1 VIQIGL
7 KQPGAYWQKRDAHN
21 ELSFQAM
28 VDRPGPVNIM
38 KDIESVFSTSGP
50 LSRTLDGF
58 RPRPEQN
65 AMAVRVAQS
74 LATGSTLMVEAGTG
88 VGKTFAYLVPA
99 LLSGARV
106 VISTG
111 TRSLQDQLFSRDLP
125 TICESLGRPV
135 DVTMLKGRSNYLC
148 RHRLSLAREQSR
160 FPSREEATWFN
171 HIEEW
176 SQLTRDGDISKVN
189 GVPDTARVWSQVTS
203 TADNCLGQKCPEYDA
218 CHVVEARRKAM
229 TTDIVVVNHHLLLA
243 DMVLKEEGFGELLPG
258 ADAVI
263 VDEAHQLPET
273 AVSFFGINVSARQLD
288 GLSRDVLA
296 ECLDAGTGVA
306 DIEPVVDQLKK
317 SLADARLDLSGKGG
331 RTPWSEAGPIINEIV
346 VDLRTRL
353 AKLAEFLKP
362 LQMHTTGLDAV
373 YRRSIDLTERLVRL
387 ADDVETPDNKY
398 VRWLESYSRGFVLHM
413 TPADAGEG
421 LGRRIRERECAWI
434 FTSATLAVGEDFS
447 HFSSRLGLDDFDAL
461 KLDSPFDYA
470 LQSRLYLPEGLP
482 APNSPEYTT
491 CVLEA
496 AKPVL
501 EASCGGAFLLFTSHR
516 ALKQA
521 AELLRAPG
529 VMPTERPL
537 LVQGEAPREQLLDS
551 FRRFGNAIL
560 LGTASFREGVDVR
573 GSALSVVI
581 IDRLPFASP
590 GDPLLK
596 ARLEVIKEAG
606 GNPFMDYQLPQAVI
620 ALKQAVGR
628 LIRDYDDCGIAM
640 ICDPRI
646 VTKRYGSVFI
656 KSLPP
661 MPRTNRLADVEEFLG
676 RLNEDDD

>member
-1 VIQIGL
+1 M
-7 KQPGAYWQKRDAHN
+7 
-21 ELSFQAM
+21 S
-28 VDRPGPVNIM
+28 
-38 KDIESVFSTSGP
+38 DIEAIFSAGGP

-58 RPRPEQN
+58 RPRPEQI
-65 AMAVRVAQS
+65 AMAVRVSDS

-106 VISTG
+106 IISTG

-125 TICESLGRPV
+125 AICESLGRPV

-148 RHRLSLAREQSR
+148 RHRLSLASEQAR
-160 FPSREEATWFN
+160 FPSREEARWFARV
-171 HIEEW
+171 EEW
-176 SQLTRDGDISKVN
+176 SQVTRDGDISKVD
-189 GVPDTARVWSQVTS
+189 GVPDTARIWSQVTS
-203 TADNCLGQKCPEYDA
+203 TADNCLGLKCPEYDN

-263 VDEAHQLPET
+263 VDEAHQLPEA

-288 GLSRDVLA
+288 GLGRDAQA
-296 ECLDAGTGVA
+296 ECLDAGIGIA
-306 DIEPVVDQLKK
+306 DIEPLTDRLKK
-317 SLADARLDLSGKGG
+317 SLADARLDLGGKGG
-331 RTPWSEAGPIINEIV
+331 RTPWSEATPAVDDIV
-346 VDLRTRL
+346 VDLGERL
-353 AKLAEFLKP
+353 AELSEYLKP
-362 LQMHTTGLDAV
+362 LQMHTSGLDAV
-373 YRRSIDLTERLVRL
+373 YRRSLDFADRLVRL
-387 ADDVETPDNKY
+387 ADDVESPDKNQ

-421 LGRRIRERECAWI
+421 LGKRILERDCAWI
-434 FTSATLAVGEDFS
+434 FTSATLAVGEDFG

-461 KLDSPFDYA
+461 QLDSPFDYA

-482 APNSPEYTT
+482 APNSPDYTA
-491 CVLEA
+491 CLLEA

-501 EASCGGAFLLFTSHR
+501 DACSGGAFLLFTSHR
-516 ALKQA
+516 ALRQA
-521 AELLRAPG
+521 AELLRSPG
-529 VMPTERPL
+529 VIPKERPL

-573 GSALSVVI
+573 GRALSVVV

-590 GDPLLK
+590 GDPLLQ
-596 ARLEVIKEAG
+596 ARLDAIREAG

-628 LIRDYDDCGIAM
+628 LIRDYDDRGVAM
-640 ICDPRI
+640 ICDPRL

-661 MPRTNRLADVEEFLG
+661 MPRTQRLAEVEDFLET
-676 RLNEDDD
+676 LTEEVT

>member
-1 VIQIGL
+1 
-7 KQPGAYWQKRDAHN
+7 
-21 ELSFQAM
+21 M
-28 VDRPGPVNIM
+28 
-38 KDIESVFSTSGP
+38 
-50 LSRTLDGF
+50 SRTLDGF
-58 RPRPEQN
+58 RPRPEQI
-65 AMAVRVAQS
+65 AMAVRVSES

-106 VISTG
+106 IISTG

-125 TICESLGRPV
+125 AICESLGRPV

-148 RHRLSLAREQSR
+148 RHRLSLASEQAR
-160 FPSREEATWFN
+160 FPSREEARWFARV
-171 HIEEW
+171 EEW
-176 SQLTRDGDISKVN
+176 SQVTRDGDISKVD
-189 GVPDTARVWSQVTS
+189 GVPDTARIWSQVTS
-203 TADNCLGQKCPEYDA
+203 TADNCLGLKCPEYDN

-263 VDEAHQLPET
+263 VDEAHQLPEA

-288 GLSRDVLA
+288 GLGRDALA
-296 ECLDAGTGVA
+296 ECLDAGIGIA
-306 DIEPVVDQLKK
+306 DIEPLTDRLKK
-317 SLADARLDLSGKGG
+317 SLADARLDLGGKGG
-331 RTPWSEAGPIINEIV
+331 RTPWSEAAPAVDDIV
-346 VDLRTRL
+346 VDLGGRL
-353 AKLAEFLKP
+353 AELSEYLKP
-362 LQMHTTGLDAV
+362 LQMHTSGLDAV
-373 YRRSIDLTERLVRL
+373 YRRSLDFADRLVRL
-387 ADDVETPDNKY
+387 ADDVESPDKNQ

-421 LGRRIRERECAWI
+421 LGKRILERDCAWI
-434 FTSATLAVGEDFS
+434 FTSATLAVGEDFG

-461 KLDSPFDYA
+461 QLDSPFDYA

-482 APNSPEYTT
+482 APNSPDYTA
-491 CVLEA
+491 CLLEA

-501 EASCGGAFLLFTSHR
+501 DACSGGAFLLFTSHR
-516 ALKQA
+516 ALRQA
-521 AELLRAPG
+521 AELLRSPG
-529 VMPTERPL
+529 VIPKERPL

-573 GSALSVVI
+573 GRALSVVV

-590 GDPLLK
+590 GDPLLQ
-596 ARLEVIKEAG
+596 ARLDVIREAG

-628 LIRDYDDCGIAM
+628 LIRDYDDRGVAM
-640 ICDPRI
+640 ICDPRL
-646 VTKRYGSVFI
+646 VTKRYGSVFL

-661 MPRTNRLADVEEFLG
+661 MPRTQRLAEVEDFLET
-676 RLNEDDD
+676 LTEEVT

>member
-1 VIQIGL
+1 M
-7 KQPGAYWQKRDAHN
+7 
-21 ELSFQAM
+21 S
-28 VDRPGPVNIM
+28 
-38 KDIESVFSTSGP
+38 DIEAIFSAGGP

-58 RPRPEQN
+58 RPRPEQI
-65 AMAVRVAQS
+65 AMAVRVSES

-106 VISTG
+106 IISTG

-125 TICESLGRPV
+125 AICESLGRPV

-148 RHRLSLAREQSR
+148 RHRLSLASEQAR
-160 FPSREEATWFN
+160 FPSREEARWFARV
-171 HIEEW
+171 EEW
-176 SQLTRDGDISKVN
+176 SQVTRDGDISKVD
-189 GVPDTARVWSQVTS
+189 GVPDTARIWSQVTS
-203 TADNCLGQKCPEYDA
+203 TADNCLGLKCPEYES

-263 VDEAHQLPET
+263 VDEAHQLPEA

-288 GLSRDVLA
+288 GLGRDAQA
-296 ECLDAGTGVA
+296 ECLDAGIGIA
-306 DIEPVVDQLKK
+306 DIEPLTDRLKK
-317 SLADARLDLSGKGG
+317 SLADARLDLGGKGG
-331 RTPWSEAGPIINEIV
+331 RTPWSEAAPAVDDIV
-346 VDLRTRL
+346 VDLGGRL
-353 AKLAEFLKP
+353 AELSEYLKP
-362 LQMHTTGLDAV
+362 LQMHTSGLDAV
-373 YRRSIDLTERLVRL
+373 YRRSLDFADRLVRL
-387 ADDVETPDNKY
+387 ADDVESPDKNQ

-421 LGRRIRERECAWI
+421 LGKRILERDCAWI
-434 FTSATLAVGEDFS
+434 FTSATLAVGEDFG

-461 KLDSPFDYA
+461 QLDSPFDYA

-482 APNSPEYTT
+482 APNSPDYTA
-491 CVLEA
+491 CLLEA

-501 EASCGGAFLLFTSHR
+501 DACSGGAFLLFTSHR
-516 ALKQA
+516 ALRQA
-521 AELLRAPG
+521 AELLRSPG
-529 VMPTERPL
+529 VIPKERPL

-573 GSALSVVI
+573 GRALSVVV

-590 GDPLLK
+590 GDPLLQ
-596 ARLEVIKEAG
+596 ARLDAIREAG

-628 LIRDYDDCGIAM
+628 LIRDYDDRGVAM
-640 ICDPRI
+640 ICDPRL
-646 VTKRYGSVFI
+646 VTKRYGSVFL

-661 MPRTNRLADVEEFLG
+661 MPRTQRLAEVEDFLET
-676 RLNEDDD
+676 LTEEAI

>member
-1 VIQIGL
+1 M
-7 KQPGAYWQKRDAHN
+7 N
-21 ELSFQAM
+21 
-28 VDRPGPVNIM
+28 
-38 KDIESVFSTSGP
+38 DIESIFSAGGP

-58 RPRPEQN
+58 RPRPEQI
-65 AMAVRVAQS
+65 AMAVRVSES

-106 VISTG
+106 IISTG

-125 TICESLGRPV
+125 AICESLGRPV
-135 DVTMLKGRSNYLC
+135 NVTMLKGRSNYLC
-148 RHRLSLAREQSR
+148 RHRLSFASEQSR
-160 FPSREEATWFN
+160 FPSREEARWFSR
-171 HIEEW
+171 IEEW
-176 SQLTRDGDISKVN
+176 SQLTRDGDISKVD
-189 GVPDTARVWSQVTS
+189 GVPDNAGIWSRVTS
-203 TADNCLGQKCPEYDA
+203 TADNCLGLKCPQYEA

-229 TTDIVVVNHHLLLA
+229 TADIVVVNHHLLLA

-288 GLSRDVLA
+288 GLGQDVLA
-296 ECLDAGTGVA
+296 ECLDAGIGVA
-306 DIEPVVDQLKK
+306 DIEPLVDRLKK
-317 SLADARLDLSGKGG
+317 SLADARLDLAGKGG
-331 RTPWSEAGPIINEIV
+331 RSPWSQAAPVIDEIV
-346 VDLRTRL
+346 VDLKTRL
-353 AKLAEFLKP
+353 SDLAEFLKP
-362 LQMHTTGLDAV
+362 LQMHTSGLEAV
-373 YRRSIDLTERLVRL
+373 YRRSVDLADRLGRI
-387 ADDVETPDNKY
+387 ADDVESPDRNH
-398 VRWLESYSRGFVLHM
+398 VRWLESYTRGFVLHM

-434 FTSATLAVGEDFS
+434 FTSATLAVGEDFD

-461 KLDSPFDYA
+461 QLDSPFDYA

-501 EASCGGAFLLFTSHR
+501 EASRGGAFLLFTSHR
-516 ALKQA
+516 ALRQA
-521 AELLRAPG
+521 AELLRSPG
-529 VMPTERPL
+529 VLSTERPL

-551 FRRFGNAIL
+551 FRRLGNAIL
-560 LGTASFREGVDVR
+560 LGSASFREGVDVR
-573 GSALSVVI
+573 GRALSVVI

-590 GDPLLK
+590 GDPLLQ
-596 ARLEVIKEAG
+596 ARLDVIREAG

-628 LIRDYDDCGIAM
+628 LIRDYDDRGVAM
-640 ICDPRI
+640 ICDPRL

-656 KSLPP
+656 RSLPP
-661 MPRTNRLADVEEFLG
+661 MPVTHQLADVEDFLD
-676 RLNEDDD
+676 RLTEEVP

>member
-1 VIQIGL
+1 M
-7 KQPGAYWQKRDAHN
+7 
-21 ELSFQAM
+21 S
-28 VDRPGPVNIM
+28 
-38 KDIESVFSTSGP
+38 DIESIFSAGGP

-58 RPRPEQN
+58 RPRPEQI
-65 AMAVRVAQS
+65 AMAVRVSES

-106 VISTG
+106 IISTG

-125 TICESLGRPV
+125 AICESLGRPV

-148 RHRLSLAREQSR
+148 RHRLSFAGEQSR
-160 FPSREEATWFN
+160 FSSCEEARWFGR
-171 HIEEW
+171 IEEW
-176 SQLTRDGDISKVN
+176 SQLTRDGDISKVD

-203 TADNCLGQKCPEYDA
+203 TADNCLGLKCPEYEA

-273 AVSFFGINVSARQLD
+273 AVSFFGINVSARQLE
-288 GLSRDVLA
+288 GLGHDVLA
-296 ECLDAGTGVA
+296 ECLDAGIGVA
-306 DIEPVVDQLKK
+306 DVEPVVDQLKK
-317 SLADARLDLSGKGG
+317 SLADARLDLAGKGG
-331 RTPWSEAGPIINEIV
+331 RTPWSQVAPVVDEIV
-346 VDLRTRL
+346 VDLGTRL
-353 AKLAEFLKP
+353 SDLADFLKP
-362 LQMHTTGLDAV
+362 LQMHTSGLDAV
-373 YRRSIDLTERLVRL
+373 YRRSVDFADRLVRL
-387 ADDVETPDNKY
+387 ADDVESPDRSH

-421 LGRRIRERECAWI
+421 LGRRIRERDCAWI
-434 FTSATLAVGEDFS
+434 FTSATLAVGEDFG

-461 KLDSPFDYA
+461 QLDSPFDYA

-482 APNSPEYTT
+482 APNSPEYTA
-491 CVLEA
+491 CMLEA

-516 ALKQA
+516 ALRQA
-521 AELLRAPG
+521 AELLRSPG
-529 VMPTERPL
+529 VLSTDRPL

-551 FRRFGNAIL
+551 FRRLGNAIL
-560 LGTASFREGVDVR
+560 LGSASFREGVDVR
-573 GSALSVVI
+573 GRALSVVI

-590 GDPLLK
+590 GDPLLQ
-596 ARLEVIKEAG
+596 ARLDVIREAG

-628 LIRDYDDCGIAM
+628 LIRDYDDRGVAM

-646 VTKRYGSVFI
+646 VTKRYGGVFI

-661 MPRTNRLADVEEFLG
+661 MRRTNRLADVEDFLG
-676 RLNEDDD
+676 HLTEEVS